1 MKLNKEQT
9 KYLKNVV
16 DKVQSLEDQQS
27 ELYDE
32 ACEYLNIEDNEGW
45 LIDVIYNN
53 AKIESLKNI

>member
-45 LIDVIYNN
+45 LFDVIYNKV
-53 AKIESLKNI
+53 KIESLKNI